1 MTGATREIVADGETY
16 VAPIERYRENVI
28 GRRSGPWS
36 RLLHWAKISNIRRRT
51 RRLMEE
57 AGHGLG

>member
-1 MTGATREIVADGETY
+1 MTEATRKIVADGETY
-16 VAPIERYRENVI
+16 VVPIERYRENVT
-28 GRRSGPWS
+28 GRRPGSWS